1 MTAHQKTWNGK
12 MVTVPETPII
22 TVGEAR
28 KVLGKE
34 SKTISDDDLL
44 LVIARMRKLAEG
56 MLTGVLGSKKQEG
69 ML

>member
-12 MVTVPETPII
+12 MITVPEAPII

-34 SKTISDDDLL
+34 SKAISDDDLL
-44 LVIARMRKLAEG
+44 LVISRMRKIAEG
-56 MLTGVLGSKKQEG
+56 MLIGVVGSKKQEG